1 MNKHRLFA
9 PFLTLFAVAV
19 AYFTML
25 FFGYELKEMLII
37 LLVILIVFYIAGSLI
52 QRRINKFV
60 FENEEKLR
68 LEEEENGAVIEK
80 DAQDES
86 GEGSSEE
93 ETEEEYTLPP
103 LTGAQPARPGESDD
117 DGFSQ

>member
-86 GEGSSEE
+86 GEGSQEE
-93 ETEEEYTLPP
+93 AEEGYTLPP
-103 LTGAQPARPGESDD
+103 LTGEQPVRPGESDD